1 MKINKNEMVITIDS
15 ELGSNGD
22 KIAKEL
28 SQILEIPCYG
38 EEILDRASEI
48 SGIPYKLM
56 HRYDG
61 RTVHAAYD
69 FLADVDAPIKIAPA
83 ADFVT
88 AQVFASRQL
97 AAAGPCILV
106 DRHANAALEGNK
118 NHISIFI
125 HADFED
131 RAKVFAQMKGL
142 SEQAAVRSLKKAD
155 RAYGNYYRGNN
166 KGWGDAGKYDMTVN
180 ASDADTAAVVEMIVS
195 FLETMMGISLQKEE
209 RQQKVG

>member
-1 MKINKNEMVITIDS
+1 MKINKDEMVITIDS

-28 SQILEIPCYG
+28 AEILHIPCYG

-61 RTVHAAYD
+61 RAVHAAYD
-69 FLADVDAPIKIAPA
+69 LLADGDAPIRIAPA

-88 AQVFASRQL
+88 AQVFAARQL
-97 AAAGPCILV
+97 AAEGPCILV
-106 DRHANAALEGNK
+106 DRHSNAALAGNR
-118 NHISIFI
+118 NHISIYI

-131 RAKVFAQMKGL
+131 RARVFAEQKGL
-142 SEQAAVRSLKKAD
+142 SESAAIRSLKKAD
-155 RAYGNYYRGNN
+155 RAYSNYYRGNN
-166 KGWGDAGKYDMTVN
+166 KGWGDANKYDISVN
-180 ASDADTAAVVEMIVS
+180 ASDADPVSVTGMIVS
-195 FLETMMGISLQKEE
+195 FLETMTGMQLREKEAE
-209 RQQKVG
+209 RKIG